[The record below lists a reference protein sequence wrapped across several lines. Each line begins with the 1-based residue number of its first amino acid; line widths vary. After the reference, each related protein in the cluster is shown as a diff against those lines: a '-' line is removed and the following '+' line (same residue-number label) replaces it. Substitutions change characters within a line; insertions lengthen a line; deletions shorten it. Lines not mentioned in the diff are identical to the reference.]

1 MATKETTY
9 VVTSKRTG
17 SAVETVE
24 PFKTKRAAI
33 VAARACVS
41 TCEYVTIHEV
51 VTVKVRGRRWVNV
64 YPYSRRL
71 VAF

>member
-9 VVTSKRTG
+9 VVTSRKNG
-17 SAVETVE
+17 STVETIE
-24 PFKTKRAAI
+24 PFKTKKAAI
-33 VAARACVS
+33 VAAKACVS
-41 TCEYVTIHEV
+41 TCEYVTVHEV

>member
-9 VVTSKRTG
+9 VVTSKKNG
-17 SAVETVE
+17 STVETVE

-33 VAARACVS
+33 VAAQACVS
-41 TCEYVTIHEV
+41 TCEYVMVHEV

-64 YPYSRRL
+64 YPYSRRKI
-71 VAF
+71 F